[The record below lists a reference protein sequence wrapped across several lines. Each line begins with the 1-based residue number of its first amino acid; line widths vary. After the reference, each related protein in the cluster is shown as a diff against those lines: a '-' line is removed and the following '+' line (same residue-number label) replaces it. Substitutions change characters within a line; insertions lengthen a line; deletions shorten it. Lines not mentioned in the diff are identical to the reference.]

1 MYVWLPKC
9 SDASTVVKSAL
20 LENHNYRRFV
30 LRIRGESENEKK
42 FSILNVIKL
51 RMITPMSSSPSPK
64 EVLG

>member
-30 LRIRGESENEKK
+30 LRIRGESENEK

>member
-1 MYVWLPKC
+1 MHVWLQKC

-30 LRIRGESENEKK
+30 LRIRGESENGK

-51 RMITPMSSSPSPK
+51 RMITPMSSSPSQK
-64 EVLG
+64 VSG

>member
-1 MYVWLPKC
+1 MHVWLQKC

-30 LRIRGESENEKK
+30 LRIRGESENEK

>member
-1 MYVWLPKC
+1 MHVWLLKC

-30 LRIRGESENEKK
+30 LRIRGESENEK

-51 RMITPMSSSPSPK
+51 RMITPMSSSSSPK

>member
-1 MYVWLPKC
+1 MYVWLQKS

-51 RMITPMSSSPSPK
+51 SRMITPMSSSPSQK
-64 EVLG
+64 VSG

>member
-1 MYVWLPKC
+1 MYVWLQKS

-30 LRIRGESENEKK
+30 LRIRGESENEK

-51 RMITPMSSSPSPK
+51 SRMITPMSSSPSQK
-64 EVLG
+64 VSG

>member
-30 LRIRGESENEKK
+30 LRIRGESENEK

-51 RMITPMSSSPSPK
+51 RMITPMSSSPSQK
-64 EVLG
+64 VSG

>member
-1 MYVWLPKC
+1 MHVWLQKC

-30 LRIRGESENEKK
+30 LRIRGESENEK

-51 RMITPMSSSPSPK
+51 RMITPMSSSPSQK
-64 EVLG
+64 VSG

>member
-1 MYVWLPKC
+1 MYVWLQKS

>member
-51 RMITPMSSSPSPK
+51 RMITPMSSSSSPK

>member
-51 RMITPMSSSPSPK
+51 RMITPMSSSPSQK
-64 EVLG
+64 VSG

>member
-1 MYVWLPKC
+1 MYVWLQKS

-30 LRIRGESENEKK
+30 LRIRGESENEK

-51 RMITPMSSSPSPK
+51 RMITPMSSSPSQK
-64 EVLG
+64 VSG